1 MRKPLISIVYIL
13 VFSLLGVLLM
23 SSTKP
28 SSFLSSSISAISG
41 TVSNLN
47 NELLEYV
54 NPEKPTHD
62 HSSAYYQRFFIS
74 KFNLGDKAIE
84 AKFSSPMKIA
94 EGDQITVSGYLKDGS
109 FQVLAYN
116 NQTQQV
122 ASNENWVILALGSLF
137 FFAVAIV
144 LLNSE
149 LVAEGALIPKLFLF
163 GFTLIA
169 IYMGYRTLL
178 IREAVKLCLAKKE
191 KVLITKVIPP
201 LTTALRSRVS

>member
-1 MRKPLISIVYIL
+1 MKRPLASFIL
-13 VFSLLGVLLM
+13 ILILSLLGALLM
-23 SSTKP
+23 SITKP
-28 SSFLSSSISAISG
+28 STFLSTSISVASG

-62 HSSAYYQRFFIS
+62 HSSQYYKRFFVS
-74 KFNLGDKAIE
+74 KFNLGDTAVE

-94 EGDQITVSGYLKDGS
+94 EGDQITVSGYPKGGS

-122 ASNENWVILALGSLF
+122 ASNENWVVLGLGALF
-137 FFAVAIV
+137 FLAVAIG

-149 LVAEGALIPKLFLF
+149 LVAEGALIPKLFLI
-163 GFTLIA
+163 GFTLVA
-169 IYMGYRTLL
+169 IYMGYRALL
-178 IREAVKLCLAKKE
+178 IREAIKL
-191 KVLITKVIPP
+191 
-201 LTTALRSRVS
+201 VSN

>member
-1 MRKPLISIVYIL
+1 MRKPLKSLVYIL
-13 VFSLLGVLLM
+13 VIGLLGVLLM
-23 SSTKP
+23 SLSKP
-28 SSFLSSSISAISG
+28 SSLLSSSISTLSG

-62 HSSAYYQRFFIS
+62 HSSVYYKRFFIS

-84 AKFSSPMKIA
+84 AKFSTPMKIA
-94 EGDQITVSGYLKDGS
+94 EGDQISVSGYPKDGA

-122 ASNENWVILALGSLF
+122 TSNENWIVLGLGALF
-137 FFAVAIV
+137 FLAVAIG

-149 LVAEGALIPKLFLF
+149 LVIEGAIIPKLFLF
-163 GFTLIA
+163 GFTLVA
-169 IYMGYRTLL
+169 IYMGYRALL
-178 IREAVKLCLAKKE
+178 IREAIKLL
-191 KVLITKVIPP
+191 
-201 LTTALRSRVS
+201 SS

>member
-1 MRKPLISIVYIL
+1 MRKPLQSLLYIL
-13 VFSLLGVLLM
+13 VISLLGVLLM
-23 SSTKP
+23 SISKP
-28 SSFLSSSISAISG
+28 SSLLSSSISAISG

-62 HSSAYYQRFFIS
+62 HSSVYYKRFFIS

-84 AKFSSPMKIA
+84 AKFSAPMQIA
-94 EGDQITVSGYLKDGS
+94 DGDQITVAGYQKGESL
-109 FQVLAYN
+109 QVLAYN

-122 ASNENWVILALGSLF
+122 SSNENWIILGLGALF
-137 FFAVAIV
+137 FFAVAIG

-163 GFTLIA
+163 GFTLVA
-169 IYMGYRTLL
+169 IYMGYRALL
-178 IREAVKLCLAKKE
+178 IREAVKLLA
-191 KVLITKVIPP
+191 
-201 LTTALRSRVS
+201 S

>member
-1 MRKPLISIVYIL
+1 MFI
-13 VFSLLGVLLM
+13 
-23 SSTKP
+23 TKP
-28 SSFLSSSISAISG
+28 STFLSTSISAVSG

-62 HSSAYYQRFFIS
+62 HSSQYYKRFFIS
-74 KFNLGDKAIE
+74 KFNLGDTAVE

-94 EGDQITVSGYLKDGS
+94 DGDQIAVSGYPKGGA

-122 ASNENWVILALGSLF
+122 ASNENWLVLGLGAVF
-137 FFAVAIV
+137 FLAVAIG

-149 LVAEGALIPKLFLF
+149 LVAEGALIPKLLLF
-163 GFTLIA
+163 GFTVVAL
-169 IYMGYRTLL
+169 YMGYRALL
-178 IREAVKLCLAKKE
+178 IREAIKLL
-191 KVLITKVIPP
+191 
-201 LTTALRSRVS
+201 SS